1 MRSDPAPLP
10 FTRFILLRHGQAEG
24 NRELRYLGATDAP
37 LTELGREQA
46 RRLAAAVRPFRLAAI
61 YSSPL
66 VRARETARALTDD
79 TGLPVTLRD
88 DLREMDFGA
97 WEGRTR
103 AAVLAEYPDLL
114 AAWETSAEVAPPGG
128 ESLAAVG
135 VRIVAGAN
143 TLAAAHPGETV
154 ALVSHVGPIKA
165 LVCAALALPP
175 AGAQRMWLEPASI
188 CVIDWRLSSTLDLA
202 GAAQPGGGWGILRV
216 FNALG
221 HLDPPAWV
229 GR

>member
-1 MRSDPAPLP
+1 MSASSHAPRP
-10 FTRFILLRHGQAEG
+10 YTRFILVRHGQAEG

-37 LTELGREQA
+37 LTETGRDQA
-46 RRLAAAVRPFRLAAI
+46 LRLAPAVRPFALAAI

-66 VRARETARALTDD
+66 ARARDTARALAEDCD
-79 TGLPVTLRD
+79 LPVTPRD

-97 WEGRTR
+97 WEGHTR

-128 ESLAAVG
+128 ESLVAVG
-135 VRIVAGAN
+135 ARVVACADA
-143 TLAAAHPGETV
+143 LAAAHPGQTV

-175 AGAQRMWLEPASI
+175 AVAQRMWLDPASI
-188 CVIDWRLSSTLDLA
+188 CVVDWRPAA
-202 GAAQPGGGWGILRV
+202 GAPTSGSGILRT
-216 FNALG
+216 FNAIG
-221 HLDPPAWV
+221 HLDPPSWLA
-229 GR
+229 R